1 MINGFLLAKDEQ
13 EFLQR
18 KGDANEWYVATN
30 SVDALSKIKGVK
42 AFAYVEKK
50 EDLKGDKICL
60 SSLNLDDDVLDAC
73 IEYVLSNK
81 CEFMVRACENLT
93 ESGLLE
99 SKYHLSPIMILH
111 KMGLLEGAIVVG
123 ANHIDRDDLD
133 LMIQCNAKIVLLPSY
148 SMGKGNGFAPISFT
162 KGKIPLLFGT
172 VDNSYNEEGSI
183 KMEGYLARLS
193 GNCEARKEDAVTEQE
208 ILKICKGLQND

>member
-13 EFLQR
+13 EFLLR
-18 KGDANEWYVATN
+18 KGDASEWYVATKN
-30 SVDALSKIKGVK
+30 VEQLSKIKGVK
-42 AFAYVEKK
+42 VFSYVEKK
-50 EDLKGDKICL
+50 EDLTGDKICL
-60 SSLNLDDDVLDAC
+60 SSLNLDDEVLDAC

-111 KMGLLEGAIVVG
+111 KMGLLDNAIVVG

-162 KGKIPLLFGT
+162 NKKIPLLFGT
-172 VDNSYNEEGSI
+172 ADNSYNAKGSI
-183 KMEGYLARLS
+183 KTEGYLAMLS
-193 GNCEARKEDAVTEQE
+193 GNCEARKEGYITEQD
-208 ILKICKGLQND
+208 IAQICKGR